1 MDRNFPYGLSL
12 EPIQTRNLRDYS
24 NTSSPSLKRVEFS
37 TFFSS
42 SNPNSCV
49 QSCVQKGLE
58 GGSVEA
64 AAVTSSDLVQLVS
77 GMRKLLQYAENTGFE
92 GLPSTVESTLERLSP
107 PNDKERQ
114 IAEEGLEPPTL
125 GL

>member
-1 MDRNFPYGLSL
+1 MKQLAAALKSKKKREL
-12 EPIQTRNLRDYS
+12 LRATGKKPE
-24 NTSSPSLKRVEFS
+24 NAPLPSCDQEVV
-37 TFFSS
+37 T
-42 SNPNSCV
+42 NPNSCV
-49 QSCVQKGLE
+49 QSCVQNGLE

-107 PNDKERQ
+107 PNNKERQ
-114 IAEEGLEPPTL
+114 IAEEGLEPPTR

>member
-1 MDRNFPYGLSL
+1 M
-12 EPIQTRNLRDYS
+12 
-24 NTSSPSLKRVEFS
+24 
-37 TFFSS
+37 
-42 SNPNSCV
+42 
-49 QSCVQKGLE
+49 
-58 GGSVEA
+58 EA

-107 PNDKERQ
+107 PNNKERQ
-114 IAEEGLEPPTL
+114 IAEEGLEPPTR